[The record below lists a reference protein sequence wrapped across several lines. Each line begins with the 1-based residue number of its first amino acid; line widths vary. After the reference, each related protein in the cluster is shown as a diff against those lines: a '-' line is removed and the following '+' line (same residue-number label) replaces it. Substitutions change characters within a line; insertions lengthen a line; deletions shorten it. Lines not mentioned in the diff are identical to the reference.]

1 MRRYTGCPSSLH
13 LACYVLAANADLR
26 RPGSQRAREDVGA
39 AFPCA
44 STDYNGRIEKRHFAA
59 GARGRVAYVAGLEH
73 TGHHLWHE
81 GVFKRP
87 GPWRN
92 AYDAYAVETGSP
104 PPRHRRDFMPAAT
117 TTDDAVDAT
126 RHDCADDAKLA
137 IALRADLAR
146 TQGDVLLHLPSCS
159 YPCGTPPSTWDP
171 DLPWLAAAT
180 EAAGFDF
187 RVILATRRPR
197 DIVRDPYNGFTAER
211 IATLTRSCQR
221 LEAQLRRLD
230 PRFLFCAPYPDAYA
244 NATNLSKFLGVDVRP
259 AVAATFRPSK
269 RDDSGALANASPAA
283 RAAFGLLEGCSRAL
297 DAVCSSL

>member
-1 MRRYTGCPSSLH
+1 MRRYIGCPCSLH
-13 LACYVLAANADLR
+13 LAFYVLLRAANADLR

-44 STDYNGRIEKRHFAA
+44 STYYNGGQIIEKTRFAA

-81 GVFKRP
+81 GVFRQP

-92 AYDAYAVETGSP
+92 AYDAYDVGD
-104 PPRHRRDFMPAAT
+104 RAT
-117 TTDDAVDAT
+117 T
-126 RHDCADDAKLA
+126 CADDARLEK
-137 IALRADLAR
+137 ALRADLAR

-159 YPCGTPPSTWDP
+159 YPCGTPPATWDP

-180 EAAGFDF
+180 EAAGFDL

-230 PRFLFCAPYPDAYA
+230 PRFLVCAPYPEAYA
-244 NATNLSKFLGVDVRP
+244 NATNLSKFLGVEVRP
-259 AVAATFRPSK
+259 AIAATFRPSK
-269 RDDSGALANASPAA
+269 RDDAGALANASPAA

-297 DAVCSSL
+297 DAVCSEL

>member
-13 LACYVLAANADLR
+13 LAFYALLRAANADLR

-44 STDYNGRIEKRHFAA
+44 STYYNGSQRIEKTRFAA

-81 GVFKRP
+81 GVFKQA

-92 AYDAYAVETGSP
+92 ADGAYDVGDRPKTCS
-104 PPRHRRDFMPAAT
+104 
-117 TTDDAVDAT
+117 DDA
-126 RHDCADDAKLA
+126 RLER
-137 IALRADLAR
+137 ALRADLAR

-187 RVILATRRPR
+187 RVIVATRRPR

-244 NATNLSKFLGVDVRP
+244 NATSLSRFLGVDVRP

>member
-1 MRRYTGCPSSLH
+1 MRRYIGCPYSLH
-13 LACYVLAANADLR
+13 LAFYVLLRAANADLR
-26 RPGSQRAREDVGA
+26 RPGSQRARENVGA
-39 AFPCA
+39 AIPCA
-44 STDYNGRIEKRHFAA
+44 STYYNEGELIEKRHFAA

-81 GVFKRP
+81 GVFKQP

-92 AYDAYAVETGSP
+92 AYDAYDVGD
-104 PPRHRRDFMPAAT
+104 RAT
-117 TTDDAVDAT
+117 T
-126 RHDCADDAKLA
+126 CADDAKLER
-137 IALRADLAR
+137 ALRADLAR

-159 YPCGTPPSTWDP
+159 YPCGTAPATWDP

-197 DIVRDPYNGFTAER
+197 DIVRDPYNGFTAGR
-211 IATLTRSCQR
+211 IATLTRSCRR

-230 PRFLFCAPYPDAYA
+230 PRFLFCAPYPAAYA
-244 NATNLSKFLGVDVRP
+244 NATKLSRFLGVDVRP
-259 AVAATFRPSK
+259 AVAASFRPSK

>member
-1 MRRYTGCPSSLH
+1 MRHKCLQLLL
-13 LACYVLAANADLR
+13 LAEAARADLR
-26 RPGSQRAREDVGA
+26 REKKEE
-39 AFPCA
+39 FPCA
-44 STDYNGRIEKRHFAA
+44 SPYYRGRTIEKQNFAA

-81 GVFKRP
+81 GVFKQP
-87 GPWRN
+87 GPWCN
-92 AYDAYAVETGSP
+92 AYDAYAVETGSHT
-104 PPRHRRDFMPAAT
+104 PRHRRDFMPART
-117 TTDDAVDAT
+117 TTT
-126 RHDCADDAKLA
+126 GHDCADDAKLA

-146 TQGDVLLHLPSCS
+146 TQGEVLLHLPSCS
-159 YPCGTPPSTWDP
+159 YPCGTPPATWDP

-211 IATLTRSCQR
+211 VTTLARSCQR

-230 PRFLFCAPYPDAYA
+230 PRFLVCAPYPEAYA
-244 NATNLSKFLGVDVRP
+244 NATKLSKFLGVDVRP
-259 AVAATFRPSK
+259 AIAATFRPSK
-269 RDDSGALANASPAA
+269 RDDAGALANASPAA

>member
-1 MRRYTGCPSSLH
+1 MT
-13 LACYVLAANADLR
+13 
-26 RPGSQRAREDVGA
+26 
-39 AFPCA
+39 
-44 STDYNGRIEKRHFAA
+44 
-59 GARGRVAYVAGLEH
+59 
-73 TGHHLWHE
+73 
-81 GVFKRP
+81 
-87 GPWRN
+87 
-92 AYDAYAVETGSP
+92 
-104 PPRHRRDFMPAAT
+104 
-117 TTDDAVDAT
+117 
-126 RHDCADDAKLA
+126 CADDAKLER
-137 IALRADLAR
+137 ALRADLAR
-146 TQGDVLLHLPSCS
+146 TRGDVLLHLPSCS

-211 IATLTRSCQR
+211 VSTLARSCQR

-230 PRFLFCAPYPDAYA
+230 PRFLFCAPYPEAYA

-259 AVAATFRPSK
+259 AVAASFRPSK
-269 RDDSGALANASPAA
+269 RDDSGALARADRDA

>member
-1 MRRYTGCPSSLH
+1 MAFYALLR
-13 LACYVLAANADLR
+13 AAYADLR
-26 RPGSQRAREDVGA
+26 RPGSQRAPEDVGA

-44 STDYNGRIEKRHFAA
+44 STYYNGSQRIEKTRFAA

-73 TGHHLWHE
+73 TCHHLWHD
-81 GVFKRP
+81 GVFKQP

-92 AYDAYAVETGSP
+92 AYDAYDVENGS
-104 PPRHRRDFMPAAT
+104 RART
-117 TTDDAVDAT
+117 
-126 RHDCADDAKLA
+126 CADDAKLER
-137 IALRADLAR
+137 ALRADLAR

-159 YPCGTPPSTWDP
+159 YPCGTAPATWDP

-180 EAAGFDF
+180 EAAGFDL

-197 DIVRDPYNGFTAER
+197 DIVRDPYNGFTAGR
-211 IATLTRSCQR
+211 IATLTRSCRR

-230 PRFLFCAPYPDAYA
+230 PRFLFCAPYPAAYA
-244 NATNLSKFLGVDVRP
+244 NATKLSRFLGVDVRS
-259 AVAATFRPSK
+259 AVAASFRPSK

>member
-1 MRRYTGCPSSLH
+1 MRRYIGCPSSLH
-13 LACYVLAANADLR
+13 LAFYVLAANADLR

-39 AFPCA
+39 AIPCA
-44 STDYNGRIEKRHFAA
+44 SSYYNGSQRIEKTRFAA

-81 GVFKRP
+81 GVFKQP

-92 AYDAYAVETGSP
+92 AYDAYDVGD
-104 PPRHRRDFMPAAT
+104 RAT
-117 TTDDAVDAT
+117 T
-126 RHDCADDAKLA
+126 CADDAKLER
-137 IALRADLAR
+137 ALRADLAR

-211 IATLTRSCQR
+211 VSTLARSCQQ
-221 LEAQLRRLD
+221 LHAQLRRLD
-230 PRFLFCAPYPDAYA
+230 PRFLVCAPYPGAYA
-244 NATNLSKFLGVDVRP
+244 NATKLSKFLGVDVRP
-259 AVAATFRPSK
+259 AIAVSFRPSK
-269 RDDSGALANASPAA
+269 RDDAGALANASPAA

>member
-1 MRRYTGCPSSLH
+1 MRRYIGCPSSLH
-13 LACYVLAANADLR
+13 LAFYVLAANADLR

-44 STDYNGRIEKRHFAA
+44 STYYNGSQRIEKTRFAA

-81 GVFKRP
+81 GVFKQP

-92 AYDAYAVETGSP
+92 AYDAYDVGDRAKT
-104 PPRHRRDFMPAAT
+104 
-117 TTDDAVDAT
+117 
-126 RHDCADDAKLA
+126 CADDANLER
-137 IALRADLAR
+137 ALREDLAR

-230 PRFLFCAPYPDAYA
+230 PRFLFCAPYPEAYA
-244 NATNLSKFLGVDVRP
+244 NATKLSKFLGVDVRP

>member
-1 MRRYTGCPSSLH
+1 MRRYIGCPSSLH
-13 LACYVLAANADLR
+13 LAFYVLAANADLR
-26 RPGSQRAREDVGA
+26 RPGPQRAREDVGA

-44 STDYNGRIEKRHFAA
+44 STYDSGRQRIEKTRFAA

-81 GVFKRP
+81 GVFKQP

-92 AYDAYAVETGSP
+92 AHGAYAVGDRAKT
-104 PPRHRRDFMPAAT
+104 
-117 TTDDAVDAT
+117 
-126 RHDCADDAKLA
+126 CADDAKLER
-137 IALRADLAR
+137 ALRADLAR

-159 YPCGTPPSTWDP
+159 YPCGTPPATWDP

-221 LEAQLRRLD
+221 LEAQLGRLD
-230 PRFLFCAPYPDAYA
+230 PRFLFCAPYPEAYG
-244 NATNLSKFLGVDVRP
+244 NATKLSRFLGVDVRP
-259 AVAATFRPSK
+259 AIAATFRPSK
-269 RDDSGALANASPAA
+269 RDDAGALANASPAA